1 MSNPETFTSGV
12 WERGGMAHHS
22 ARIETC
28 RTRIAEMERGDIRYY
43 REGPDGRLNVDDTSR
58 MLEVY
63 RQSLS
68 WYRQLLRL
76 WSGSMPSTG

>member
-1 MSNPETFTSGV
+1 MSNPETSTSGV
-12 WERGGMAHHS
+12 WGRGGMAHH
-22 ARIETC
+22 AGRIETC
-28 RTRIAEMERGDIRYY
+28 LIRIAEMERRGMRDY

-68 WYRQLLRL
+68 WHRQLLRL
-76 WSGSMPSTG
+76 RSGSMPSTG